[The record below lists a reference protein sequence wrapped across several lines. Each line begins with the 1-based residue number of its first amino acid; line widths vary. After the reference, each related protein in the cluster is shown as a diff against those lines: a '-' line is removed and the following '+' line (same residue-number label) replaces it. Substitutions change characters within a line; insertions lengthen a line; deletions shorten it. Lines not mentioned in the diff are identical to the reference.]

1 MAANSVGFRAL
12 WVNRSKMPD
21 EYLDFPP
28 QQTLNDLSGLAA
40 LH

>member
-1 MAANSVGFRAL
+1 MAGVSAGFRGF

-28 QQTLNDLSGLAA
+28 QQTLADLNALAK
-40 LH
+40 LS